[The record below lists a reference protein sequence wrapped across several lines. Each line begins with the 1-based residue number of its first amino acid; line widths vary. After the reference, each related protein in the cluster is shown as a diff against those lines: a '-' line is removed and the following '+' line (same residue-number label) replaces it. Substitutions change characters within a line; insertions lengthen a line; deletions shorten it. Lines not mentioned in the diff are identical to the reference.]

1 MKKTQILLALVSFVI
16 LSACHED
23 AHHYEFWNTSK
34 FKLDSTVLHD
44 NDEIKLIYTSG
55 APDDNKDLRYYIHVI
70 AVSQKSGDTINI
82 LTPLDNGFNPGDGD
96 KVYNFVSEDNIAYK
110 LMQRQVA
117 QVQEPAG
124 QQDISHLKA
133 KRIDRVARDPRFD
146 KIADN
151 NYPTVIG
158 TIGIFT
164 PPTGN

>member
-1 MKKTQILLALVSFVI
+1 MEKTHVLLVLLVFALFS
-16 LSACHED
+16 SCSED
-23 AHHYEFWNTSK
+23 TTRYEFWNTSK
-34 FKLDSTVLHD
+34 FKLDSTVMHD